1 MFKRAFA
8 TIFTLFLVLVF
19 SGSALGAGN
28 AQEKL
33 LKKFNQQGFTLKSDE
48 LIYESEP
55 NNDFHE
61 ANQILAGDSIL
72 GTLSDEDYD
81 VYQFSMDMKGTFSA
95 ATFLGNDP
103 EDSSYYIWD
112 YNLAVFD
119 GNGNEVASGN
129 YDYFYD
135 EDSYSYIYL
144 RYLDVELEKGTYYVA
159 VKADDY
165 SSLGS
170 QKYFLL
176 TYADYKPDFSVSSI
190 TSNVASPQVEGK
202 TITFTAKSSTIG
214 LEYKYYV
221 NGKQVRDFSS
231 ANTYSWKAST
241 PGTFKIKVEARNP
254 DYPKVIASREI
265 TYVISKYKPDF
276 SISSI
281 STSLKSP
288 QILGKTITFTANTN
302 KSGLQYQYY
311 VDNKVVQKFG
321 SNKTYKWKPG
331 KIGKYKIKVGVR
343 RTEYPNSIVFKE
355 ISYEVKDP
363 NVKIQSLKPSLSSP
377 SPTSKSIKWTAKATG
392 VDLQYKFS
400 VKQNNKWV
408 TLKKY
413 SSSKTYTWKPKT
425 AGSYQIKVDIKSKA
439 SGKSASKIVKYTIFK
454 PSAFSITSFKS
465 SKKSPV
471 MEGTN
476 MNFSAK
482 ASGKYLEYRFR
493 VYSNGYWD
501 TYKDYSSSK
510 SFNFTPYGS
519 GKYKIVVDV
528 RQKGTTKKKT
538 KTITIDVKESPSW
551 QMNMNYNISSNSGY
565 FLVQNK
571 GYKNLTV
578 TKFEMINNG
587 KVIYTHK
594 PKNWIVIGK
603 QSEYFYFYPKNPVT
617 KFNYD
622 TYIKVTF
629 QYDGISH
636 TGYLYRGY

>member
-33 LKKFNQQGFTLKSDE
+33 LNKYKKVDFTLKSDE
-48 LIYESEP
+48 FLDERES
-55 NNDFHE
+55 NNSLSE
-61 ANQILAGDSIL
+61 ARQIVPGNSIRGNLFDS
-72 GTLSDEDYD
+72 DYD
-81 VYQFSMDMKGTFSA
+81 FYQFNMDFKGTFSA
-95 ATFLGNDP
+95 LTFLGNEPGDTFFYVSDYSFSVY
-103 EDSSYYIWD
+103 DSNGVWLATSSSNSYYD
-112 YNLAVFD
+112 
-119 GNGNEVASGN
+119 
-129 YDYFYD
+129 D
-135 EDSYSYIYL
+135 ELYEYISYQ
-144 RYLDVELEKGTYYVA
+144 YLDIELNKGSYYLVMEDA
-159 VKADDY
+159 EDY
-165 SSLGS
+165 DLGS
-170 QKYFLL
+170 QY
-176 TYADYKPDFSVSSI
+176 YALFTNAEYTPDFSISSI
-190 TSNVASPQVEGK
+190 NSNVPSPQIEGK
-202 TITFTAKSSTIG
+202 TITFTAKSSTNG
-214 LEYKYYV
+214 LQYKYYV

-254 DYPKVIASREI
+254 DYTNVIASREI

-288 QILGKTITFTANTN
+288 QLLGKSITFTANTN

-311 VDNKVVQKFG
+311 VNNKVVQKFG
-321 SNKTYKWKPG
+321 SSKTYKWKPG

-343 RTEYPNSIVFKE
+343 RAEYPNSIVYKE
-355 ISYEVKDP
+355 VSYEVKDP

-377 SPTSKSIKWTAKATG
+377 RPTSKSIKWTAKATG

-400 VKQNNKWV
+400 VKQNKKWV
-408 TLKKY
+408 TVKNY
-413 SSSKTYTWKPKT
+413 SSSKTYTWKPKA
-425 AGSYQIKVDIKSKA
+425 AGIYQIKVDVKSKA

-454 PSAFSITSFKS
+454 PSAFSITSFKG

-476 MNFSAK
+476 LNFSAK

-493 VYSNGYWD
+493 VYSNGYWY

-519 GKYKIVVDV
+519 GKYKIAVDV

-538 KTITIDVKESPSW
+538 KTLTIDVKESPSW
-551 QMNMNYNISSNSGY
+551 QMNMDYNISNNSGY
-565 FLVQNK
+565 FLVENK

-622 TYIKVTF
+622 TYIKVSF
-629 QYDGISH
+629 KYDGMTH